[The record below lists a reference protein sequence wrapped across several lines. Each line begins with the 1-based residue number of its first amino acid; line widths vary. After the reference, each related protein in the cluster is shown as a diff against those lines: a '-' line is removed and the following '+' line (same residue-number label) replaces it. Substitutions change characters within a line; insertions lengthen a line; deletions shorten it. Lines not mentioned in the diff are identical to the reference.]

1 MQIKRDSIVPALRFY
16 EKNVYGK
23 TLIYPAKEIKENF
36 ASLTGR
42 QTADKT
48 ILQSLKNLG
57 FEVIINK
64 ADFEVVYF

>member
-1 MQIKRDSIVPALRFY
+1 MQIKKDSIVPALRFY

-23 TLIYPAKEIKENF
+23 TLIYPVKEIKENF

-64 ADFEVVYF
+64 ANFEIVYF